1 MHGRIRSLG
10 NEMPGSNSRRKRG
23 RPFQI
28 PEGLR
33 SPRQTATCTVARR
46 RTGGKAA
53 GKARHAGRD
62 PAPSIVSAT
71 CFVPAW
77 RLAFRLPAHLRACAR
92 SRLRLA
98 PAWPRAAGVGWIVVC
113 VTPGLVPRVG
123 RDVPVPVTC
132 VSDERREGSRPLSPP
147 AALRRHC
154 SRPPEGHQLSYQH
167 KQHGGTPASGW
178 VSTHICP

>member
-10 NEMPGSNSRRKRG
+10 NEVPGSNSRRKRG

-33 SPRQTATCTVARR
+33 SPRQRATCTVAPR

-71 CFVPAW
+71 CFMPAW
-77 RLAFRLPAHLRACAR
+77 RPAFRLPRT
-92 SRLRLA
+92 
-98 PAWPRAAGVGWIVVC
+98 PAGVCAFTPPSGAC
-113 VTPGLVPRVG
+113 VATSSRCRLDRGLTPGLVPRVG

-167 KQHGGTPASGW
+167 KQHGVTPASGW

>member
-1 MHGRIRSLG
+1 MGESEAWVTKCQEAIHAENVEGPSKYPKVSGRHGRRPHARWLG
-10 NEMPGSNSRRKRG
+10 GGQAERLPG
-23 RPFQI
+23 
-28 PEGLR
+28 
-33 SPRQTATCTVARR
+33 
-46 RTGGKAA
+46 
-53 GKARHAGRD
+53 RHATQAETPLRASSPPCASCLRG
-62 PAPSIVSAT
+62 A
-71 CFVPAW
+71 
-77 RLAFRLPAHLRACAR
+77 RLSDFPAHLRACAR

-167 KQHGGTPASGW
+167 KQHGVTPASGW

>member
-10 NEMPGSNSRRKRG
+10 NEVPGSNSRRKRG

-33 SPRQTATCTVARR
+33 SPWQWPRARWLH
-46 RTGGKAA
+46 GGQAERLP
-53 GKARHAGRD
+53 GRHATRAETPLRASSPPRASCLRG
-62 PAPSIVSAT
+62 A
-71 CFVPAW
+71 
-77 RLAFRLPAHLRACAR
+77 RLSDFPAHLQACAFTPPSGACVATS
-92 SRLRLA
+92 SRCRLD
-98 PAWPRAAGVGWIVVC
+98 RGL
-113 VTPGLVPRVG
+113 TPGLVPRVG

-167 KQHGGTPASGW
+167 KQHGVTPASGW